1 MGKKKKKITPVEERA
16 VQAKANAEKLADVF
30 RALGLTV
37 ETYEY
42 NPTWQVNAKEK
53 PEVISVVE
61 LPELIDSEGELLS
74 FCFSHNSGRIIKNNV

>member
-1 MGKKKKKITPVEERA
+1 MGKKKKITPVEERA
-16 VQAKANAEKLADVF
+16 AQAKANAEKLADTF

-37 ETYEY
+37 EIYEY

>member
-1 MGKKKKKITPVEERA
+1 MGKKKKITPVKERA
-16 VQAKANAEKLADVF
+16 AQAKANAEKLADTF

-37 ETYEY
+37 EIYEY